1 MQPLSKST
9 SAKLCPTACESVC
22 HNYDSRQPRRLRL
35 LVHSPFR
42 LPRSLLISFVHRCL
56 SGHMGP
62 LPSSHLQ
69 AGKYKQLN
77 AVKLNSS
84 VIDVCVG
91 YSEGTKEAMVN

>member
-9 SAKLCPTACESVC
+9 SVKLHPTACESVY
-22 HNYDSRQPRRLRL
+22 HNYDSRVGSDS

-42 LPRSLLISFVHRCL
+42 LPRSLLISSVHRCL

>member
-1 MQPLSKST
+1 
-9 SAKLCPTACESVC
+9 
-22 HNYDSRQPRRLRL
+22 
-35 LVHSPFR
+35 
-42 LPRSLLISFVHRCL
+42 
-56 SGHMGP
+56 MGP